1 MRDKNPKPTFTSAFG
16 SRKRRE
22 RRRFGWGRQSFFVL
36 RSSFFVSL
44 MAIPT
49 SLIPTLS
56 FDTIS
61 SSASYSS
68 SSFSLQFLNPFKP
81 HCHGIKMYN
90 PTSSGSLAV
99 NSSTREMGSNSDPL
113 NGRYRH
119 ARPCIFFSFF
129 LFLCVLVTLSLI
141 IASKLRIRRY
151 GMK

>member
-1 MRDKNPKPTFTSAFG
+1 MGEAIF
-16 SRKRRE
+16 
-22 RRRFGWGRQSFFVL
+22 L

-68 SSFSLQFLNPFKP
+68 SSFSLQFLKPFKP
-81 HCHGIKMYN
+81 HCHGLKMYN

-119 ARPCIFFSFF
+119 ARPCIFFFFFSFSV
-129 LFLCVLVTLSLI
+129 CVSDFVLDNCFEITNPEI
-141 IASKLRIRRY
+141 WDEI
-151 GMK
+151 MN